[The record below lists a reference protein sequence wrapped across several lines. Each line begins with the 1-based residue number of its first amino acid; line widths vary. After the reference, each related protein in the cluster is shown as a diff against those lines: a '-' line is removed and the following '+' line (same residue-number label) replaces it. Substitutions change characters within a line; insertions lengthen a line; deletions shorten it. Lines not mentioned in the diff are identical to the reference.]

1 MSKSNHTGTGAE
13 TKGNSLSLTPEVW
26 GPSTWISLHLMT
38 LSYPEKPTSDD
49 KQKHRTFLYSL
60 AEVLPCSVCREHFQ
74 TRIKECIA
82 NGVLDT
88 RESYVKCMW
97 DIHRAVNPE
106 KSITFDEFVQ
116 LYKTILERG
125 HLNPIAEMQ
134 GHRRWKTIA
143 VLAIIAT
150 VGVSGAWLIS
160 SKKWL

>member
-1 MSKSNHTGTGAE
+1 
-13 TKGNSLSLTPEVW
+13 
-26 GPSTWISLHLMT
+26 
-38 LSYPEKPTSDD
+38 
-49 KQKHRTFLYSL
+49 
-60 AEVLPCSVCREHFQ
+60 
-74 TRIKECIA
+74 
-82 NGVLDT
+82 
-88 RESYVKCMW
+88 MW